1 MFAKPIVLQQHDVSM
16 GYCISI
22 VKLNFK
28 TFVCSAELLKGF
40 LISVLYCRFNPV
52 NLLSADCIKGWHICQ
67 LEVMECRKIPWP
79 AIVVQDEYCVEDC
92 GWPSQDYAYECKI
105 NLLTGRTHQVC
116 QLSFYVLFEFYFL
129 VDS

>member
-1 MFAKPIVLQQHDVSM
+1 VFAKSVVLQQHDLSM
-16 GYCISI
+16 GNCISI

-28 TFVCSAELLKGF
+28 KICLL
-40 LISVLYCRFNPV
+40 CRVAKRLPDKCRI
-52 NLLSADCIKGWHICQ
+52 LSADCIKGWHICQ

-79 AIVVQDEYCVEDC
+79 AIVVLDEYCVEDC